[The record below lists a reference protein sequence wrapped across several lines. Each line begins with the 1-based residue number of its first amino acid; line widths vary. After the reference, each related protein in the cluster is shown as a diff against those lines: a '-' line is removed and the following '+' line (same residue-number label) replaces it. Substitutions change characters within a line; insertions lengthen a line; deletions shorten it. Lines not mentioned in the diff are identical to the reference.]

1 MLHPARAVVNGLD
14 AAFLAKAGMT
24 GPEHILEAEDGGLLA
39 VMSDT
44 GDIVKVSKG
53 LGTDWEILHMD
64 MKPYPCCRS
73 AHCAIDCSLKL
84 RDSILEKIGKE
95 YDHKTLEEERK
106 RLTEAIREIEI
117 KTYEVGYKQCA
128 VSDGCLH
135 PQNTMDAKF
144 SIPFCTAAA
153 FLFGKVT
160 MSEFSD
166 QTVEDPSMQ
175 CLIEKVTVM
184 PDEAFSAVYP
194 AHWGC
199 SMKVILEN
207 GIVLETQVS
216 DPSGGENYPLTKAQ
230 ILKKA
235 ENLIKI
241 CYPGKEKQIAEKLLD
256 LAEAER
262 LPEL

>member
-1 MLHPARAVVNGLD
+1 
-14 AAFLAKAGMT
+14 
-24 GPEHILEAEDGGLLA
+24 
-39 VMSDT
+39 MSDT
-44 GDIVKVSKG
+44 GDIAKVSKG

-184 PDEAFSAVYP
+184 PDEAFRPYIRLI
-194 AHWGC
+194 GD
-199 SMKVILEN
+199 
-207 GIVLETQVS
+207 VL
-216 DPSGGENYPLTKAQ
+216 
-230 ILKKA
+230 
-235 ENLIKI
+235 
-241 CYPGKEKQIAEKLLD
+241 
-256 LAEAER
+256 
-262 LPEL
+262 